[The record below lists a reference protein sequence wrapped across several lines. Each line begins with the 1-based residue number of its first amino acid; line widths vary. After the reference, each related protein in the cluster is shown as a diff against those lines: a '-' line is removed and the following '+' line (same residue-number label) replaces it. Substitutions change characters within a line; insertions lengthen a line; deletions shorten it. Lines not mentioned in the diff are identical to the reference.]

1 MQRGTAGASVP
12 VTLLGHKGDLMLIHL
27 RRSFEELQRVEA
39 EIGALGLTALLEPTT
54 SFVSMV
60 ELSLYEM
67 TMQIH
72 KRLGERGLKTG
83 SDEFE
88 LAFDAEMEEQRKRVS
103 GRLFIEP
110 PPRRHVCFYPMNKRR
125 GEHKN
130 WYVEPMEDRARMM
143 LDHGKI
149 GRHYSGRV
157 TQVISG
163 ADRLRR
169 LGVGCRP
176 LRRRPARLQE
186 ADLRDALRRGLG
198 LVRRVRAVLR
208 RAAVLAFRAAEVP
221 RGPGPRAEGLA
232 RAMRSQARV
241 LLLVLGV
248 LPLSGC
254 GGDGSM
260 TGPTP
265 NPSGTPAN
273 CAAGTPVSGIPPLS
287 GRLVVSGLRDPLDL
301 QSVAGD
307 FERLYVV
314 EQGGR
319 IRVVRNGQIAG
330 TFLDVAGRLSS
341 GGERGLLG
349 LAFHPQ
355 FATNRRFFVNYTNP
369 VGDTHISEFRA
380 SSADA
385 ADASSERILLVV
397 GQPFANHNG
406 GGLAFDNA
414 GRLLIA
420 LGDGGSGGDPMN
432 NGQRLDTLLGKLL
445 RIDVDGTEPYGLPA
459 DNPFLARPGARGEI
473 WAYGLRNPFKIAID
487 RPTGDLYIGD
497 VGQNRVEEIDVD
509 PGSRRGGLNYGWRL
523 TEGSQCFNP
532 SSGCGT
538 AGADASRSTST
549 RTRRGARS
557 RAASSTAAAASPR
570 SRGRTSSPTTARR
583 SCARSASRT
592 GRRPSFGTGPRACA
606 ASTRRPRSVSTPRAS
621 STSSTRTAR
630 STAWSPADLF
640 LGGAAPHPPDPPSLR
655 GSESRSAPR
664 L

>member
-1 MQRGTAGASVP
+1 
-12 VTLLGHKGDLMLIHL
+12 
-27 RRSFEELQRVEA
+27 
-39 EIGALGLTALLEPTT
+39 
-54 SFVSMV
+54 
-60 ELSLYEM
+60 
-67 TMQIH
+67 
-72 KRLGERGLKTG
+72 
-83 SDEFE
+83 
-88 LAFDAEMEEQRKRVS
+88 
-103 GRLFIEP
+103 
-110 PPRRHVCFYPMNKRR
+110 
-125 GEHKN
+125 
-130 WYVEPMEDRARMM
+130 
-143 LDHGKI
+143 
-149 GRHYSGRV
+149 
-157 TQVISG
+157 
-163 ADRLRR
+163 
-169 LGVGCRP
+169 
-176 LRRRPARLQE
+176 
-186 ADLRDALRRGLG
+186 
-198 LVRRVRAVLR
+198 
-208 RAAVLAFRAAEVP
+208 
-221 RGPGPRAEGLA
+221 
-232 RAMRSQARV
+232 MRSQTRV
-241 LLLVLGV
+241 LLLVLGA

-301 QSVAGD
+301 QCVAGD

-445 RIDVDGTEPYGLPA
+445 RIDVDGTQPYGLPA

-538 AGADASRSTST
+538 AGLTPPVYEYSHSEGCSITGGVVYRGCRIPALAGTYFFADYCSALVRSFRFANGQATELRDWGS
-549 RTRRGARS
+549 
-557 RAASSTAAAASPR
+557 
-570 SRGRTSSPTTARR
+570 
-583 SCARSASRT
+583 
-592 GRRPSFGTGPRACA
+592 
-606 ASTRRPRSVSTPRAS
+606 
-621 STSSTRTAR
+621 
-630 STAWSPADLF
+630 
-640 LGGAAPHPPDPPSLR
+640 SLR
-655 GSESRSAPR
+655 GVDSPTSFGLDAAGELYVVDQDGEIYR
-664 L
+664 LEPS